1 VTFEQFPVIE
11 ISGTA
16 FERGRQHGTRARAR
30 IERSIAH
37 YAILFGFC
45 GIGWAEAQRLGA
57 AYRGVIGEFDAEL
70 LQEMEGVAA
79 GAGRAA
85 DEILAL
91 NARTEILPPTF
102 PGKPTGEWL
111 ASRLGRAAD
120 PGECTAIAVSPA
132 RSATGGALLAQN
144 WDWLG
149 TQREALVLLRIRE
162 PDGRS
167 CLTLT
172 EAGMLAKIGLNDR
185 GFGVCLNILRSEDD
199 GAHAGVPVHVLLR
212 ALLRRASVKDAI
224 EFSSR
229 IRAGASSN
237 ILCADAS
244 GDAAALE
251 LAPSGVHVVRDPG
264 GTLCHTNHFLAPAA
278 LRAEVAPPPSL
289 SSQPRLECARRHA
302 AGHSKLGIAE
312 LQALLRDESDGF
324 LSVCRRPDPSLPE
337 QARIESVASVIMEL
351 ARGVMHVAPGIPSQ
365 TDYRSVALAAEPALS
380 A

>member
-1 VTFEQFPVIE
+1 MFPVIE
-11 ISGTA
+11 LSGTA

-30 IERSIAH
+30 VERSIAN
-37 YAILFGFC
+37 YASLFGHC
-45 GIGWAEAQRLGA
+45 GIGWTDAQRLGA
-57 AYRGVIGEFDAEL
+57 TYRGVIGAFDPEL
-70 LQEMEGVAA
+70 LQEIEGLAA
-79 GAGRAA
+79 GAGRAL

-102 PGKPTGEWL
+102 PELPTGEWL
-111 ASRLGRAAD
+111 TSRLGRPAD
-120 PGECTAIAVSPA
+120 LGECTAIAVAPA

-144 WDWLG
+144 WDWFG
-149 TQREALVLLRIRE
+149 AQREALVLLRIHE
-162 PDGRS
+162 PDGSS

-172 EAGMLAKIGLNDR
+172 EAGMLAKVGLNGR

-199 GAHAGVPVHVLLR
+199 GARLGVPVHVLLR
-212 ALLRRASVKDAI
+212 ALLRRASVQDAI
-224 EFSSR
+224 AFVSR
-229 IRAGASSN
+229 IRAGASSG

-251 LAPSGVHVVRDPG
+251 LTPSGAHVVRDPG

-278 LRAEVAPPPSL
+278 LPAEVAPPPSF

-302 AGHSKLGIAE
+302 AARAKLGLEE
-312 LQALLRDESDGF
+312 LQALLRDESDEF
-324 LSVCRRPDPSLPE
+324 LSICRRPDPSLPE
-337 QARIESVASVIMEL
+337 EVRIESVASVIMEL
-351 ARGVMHVAPGIPSQ
+351 ARGVLHVAPGIPSR